1 MGLRSRTGGKSVKA
15 VLDTLT
21 NQDNRR
27 EQGSKTLHPPLPD
40 ETGLGMR
47 KWIFA
52 VLAVYVLLFIVPL
65 GVRPLVI
72 PDETRYA
79 EIPREMIETGD
90 WVVPRL
96 NGIRYFEKP
105 VMGYWLSA
113 VSIVLFGE
121 NEFAARLP
129 AALSVG
135 LTSLIVFL
143 LVACRGAGKQVALI
157 ASFIYLTF
165 AEVFGVGT
173 FNVLDSQLTLFLTA
187 ACASFLCAFLSSE
200 AKTRFLWL
208 SFTGIFCGLAFLT
221 KGFLAFAVPT
231 LAAAPFL
238 LLQRKARSLFSMP
251 WIPILFAAF
260 TCLPWAVLIAQRE
273 PTFWHYFFWVE
284 HVRRFFSD
292 NPQHPQ
298 PFWYFAALLPLLSFP
313 WSLFAPAAAA
323 WYRKTKGRDILIRFS
338 LCWFVF
344 PFLFFSASKGK
355 LATYVLP
362 CLPPL
367 AILIANGLNGYL
379 EGGRRRLF
387 SFFALSSSALAA
399 AGAVVVI
406 ILVLFPFSKL
416 TLFGPSELWKQLLI
430 AFTLTTWAILAFL
443 AGRLKERKTVLVLIA
458 AAPLLAYFSTHF
470 ILPEGIEARKAP
482 GAFIERHGIEIP
494 EGAVVVSDE
503 ALAASVCWYLK
514 RSDVHLL
521 LDGGELEHGLTY
533 PDSVQ
538 RLLNLD
544 GFKSLTLK
552 SDAGGVVLFA
562 DSRFYART
570 ALPPPKE
577 VKTEGRFTIA
587 IYNSTK

>member
-1 MGLRSRTGGKSVKA
+1 MKSGSG
-15 VLDTLT
+15 TLI
-21 NQDNRR
+21 NQDNPAA
-27 EQGSKTLHPPLPD
+27 QGSKTRHPILHD
-40 ETGLGMR
+40 ETGFGMR
-47 KWIFA
+47 KGLFA
-52 VLAVYVLLFIVPL
+52 VLAVYVLLYIVPL

-113 VSIVLFGE
+113 VSIKLFGE
-121 NEFAARLP
+121 NEFAVRLP

-143 LVACRGAGKQVALI
+143 LVAFTGPGKRTALF

-187 ACASFLCAFLSSE
+187 ACASFLSAFLSCD
-200 AKTRFLWL
+200 AKRRFLWL
-208 SFTGIFCGLAFLT
+208 SLTGIFCGLAFLT
-221 KGFLAFAVPT
+221 KGFLAFAVPA

-238 LLQRKARSLFSMP
+238 LLQRRARSLFIMP
-251 WIPILFAAF
+251 WIPMLLAAF

-284 HVRRFFSD
+284 HIRRFFSD

-323 WYRKTKGRDILIRFS
+323 WHRKTKGHDILTRFS
-338 LCWFVF
+338 LCWLVF
-344 PFLFFSASKGK
+344 PFLFFSASEGK
-355 LATYVLP
+355 LATYILP
-362 CLPPL
+362 CMPPL

-387 SFFALSSSALAA
+387 SFFALTSSALGA
-399 AGAVVVI
+399 AGALLVI
-406 ILVLFPFSKL
+406 ILGLLPFSEL
-416 TLFGPSELWKQLLI
+416 RPFEPSELWKQILI
-430 AFTLTTWAILAFL
+430 AFALAAWSILAFF
-443 AGRLKERKTVLVLIA
+443 AGRAKERKTVLILAA
-458 AAPLLAYFSTHF
+458 AAPLLAYFATHF
-470 ILPEGIEARKAP
+470 ILPAEIEARKAP
-482 GAFIERHGIEIP
+482 GAFIERHRMEIP

-514 RSDVHLL
+514 RSDVNLL
-521 LDGGELEHGLTY
+521 LDGGELAHGLTY

-544 GFKSLTLK
+544 GFKSLALK
-552 SDAGGVVLFA
+552 SEAAGVVLFA
-562 DSRFYART
+562 DSRFYGRT

-577 VKTEGRFTIA
+577 VKAEGRFTMA
-587 IYNSTK
+587 IYKPSVHPYRR